1 MSSTWCSNFK
11 SMRCRSEPAQPT
23 QSPSR
28 RSRRARRAA
37 PASSS
42 TPWGPSAQQRMHGL
56 RLKLERGPKFRDKRN
71 MCITGRASSVHV
83 SILGEY
89 TKGTWFNRTSTR
101 NIRMARL
108 GKIPARFIC
117 RKKMH
122 APNGQEEQCCG
133 PATRAWQWTSRAAEP
148 DPQRDSQTCQPVLAL
163 SKSMIDRRTVCRA
176 RRVTRNSGQNQR
188 HASDRTTRVPSVDF
202 VFE

>member
-1 MSSTWCSNFK
+1 
-11 SMRCRSEPAQPT
+11 
-23 QSPSR
+23 
-28 RSRRARRAA
+28 
-37 PASSS
+37 
-42 TPWGPSAQQRMHGL
+42 MHGL

-148 DPQRDSQTCQPVLAL
+148 DPQRDSQTCQPVLAR

-176 RRVTRNSGQNQR
+176 GRVENEIRVRTNGIQAIEPRECLQWILFLSRYCKGAERSSSVVTPER
-188 HASDRTTRVPSVDF
+188 HPRDAV
-202 VFE
+202 